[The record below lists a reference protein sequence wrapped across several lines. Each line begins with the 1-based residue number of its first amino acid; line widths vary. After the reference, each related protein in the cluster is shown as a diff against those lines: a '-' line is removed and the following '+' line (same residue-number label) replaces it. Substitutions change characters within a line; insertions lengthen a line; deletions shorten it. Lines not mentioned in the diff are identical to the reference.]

1 LFATRLPLASCIR
14 LLAGALLA
22 WTVSIMAAQ
31 AHPHVFITG
40 KTEIIYNV
48 DGKVAALRHSWSF
61 DEGYSAFMTQG
72 LDKNGDGKLT
82 PDELEELA
90 KVNIESLPDV
100 GFFTVLKANGKAQDF
115 ATPTDYGLS
124 FDKGVLTLAFTL
136 PLKAAAIANRALGLE
151 IGDPS
156 YFVAFSLIE
165 GDNAITLKDAPKGC
179 AITVSRPKA
188 LDAAMQQKLS
198 QENFAALGNDLSA
211 FQSTSKALVA
221 CP

>member
-1 LFATRLPLASCIR
+1 VAVTRSS
-14 LLAGALLA
+14 LA
-22 WTVSIMAAQ
+22 WFMRLVTAVILLSVSTMVPAH

-40 KTEIIYNV
+40 KTDIIYAT
-48 DGKVAALRHSWSF
+48 DGKIAALRHSWSF

-82 PDELEELA
+82 PDELGDLA

-100 GFFTVLKANGKAQDF
+100 GFFTVLKANGKAQEF
-115 ATPTDYGLS
+115 GTPTDYGLS

-136 PLKAAAIANRALGLE
+136 PLRTAAVANRSLGLE

-165 GDNAITLKDAPKGC
+165 GDGAVTLKDAPNGC
-179 AITVSRPKA
+179 VVTVSRPKP

-198 QENFAALGNDLSA
+198 QEDFATMGNSMAA
-211 FQSTSKALVA
+211 FQATSKALVV